1 VYQRHLVRRVSNIVI
16 LGATVPEHNLL
27 LMTVEVEQQ
36 AIVTATF
43 SRRMTVQLMQDN
55 SVDARIKGKR
65 IQPVC
70 GDRVIVHR
78 IPNEADWLITEI
90 VPRENQ
96 LSRPDS
102 RGKTEVLAANI
113 SFLCVVIADPPKPD
127 WYIVDRYL
135 CAAELMKV
143 SAVVVFNKSDL
154 TADTSEYANELAN
167 YESIGYRT
175 VRCSARNGA
184 NLDKLEAILTDNI
197 AIIVGQ
203 SGVGK
208 SSLINRLVEDADLKT
223 AAISNSSGEGR
234 HTTVNSVMLPMRNGG
249 SLIDSPGVRDY
260 APTTESAVDV
270 LHGFREIARAGQ
282 HCKFANCQ
290 HLREP
295 SCAVKEAIENGAINA
310 RRYESYRR
318 LINLDRRLA
327 ERRPGR

>member
-1 VYQRHLVRRVSNIVI
+1 MREVTNVVI
-16 LGATVPEHNLL
+16 LGASVPEHNLL

-55 SVDARIKGKR
+55 SVDARIKGKQ

-78 IPNEADWLITEI
+78 IPNEADWLITKI
-90 VPRENQ
+90 HPRENQ

-102 RGKTEVLAANI
+102 RGKQEVLAANI
-113 SFLCVVIADPPKPD
+113 SFLCIVVSDPPVPD
-127 WYIVDRYL
+127 WYIVDRYI
-135 CAAELMKV
+135 CAAELMQV
-143 SAVVVFNKSDL
+143 SAAVVFNKCDL
-154 TADTSEYANELAN
+154 VTDWSEYRNELSN
-167 YESIGYRT
+167 YETIGYRT
-175 VRCSARNGA
+175 LLCSAKNGD
-184 NLDKLEAILTDNI
+184 NLDLMEAMLANNI

-223 AAISNSSGEGR
+223 AAISDSSGEGR
-234 HTTVNSVMLPMRNGG
+234 HTTVNSVMLPMRSGG

-260 APTTESAVDV
+260 APTTETAADV
-270 LHGFREIARAGQ
+270 LHGFREIASAGQ
-282 HCKFANCQ
+282 DCRFANCQ

-295 SCAVKEAIENGAINA
+295 SCAVKE
-310 RRYESYRR
+310 SV
-318 LINLDRRLA
+318 
-327 ERRPGR
+327 